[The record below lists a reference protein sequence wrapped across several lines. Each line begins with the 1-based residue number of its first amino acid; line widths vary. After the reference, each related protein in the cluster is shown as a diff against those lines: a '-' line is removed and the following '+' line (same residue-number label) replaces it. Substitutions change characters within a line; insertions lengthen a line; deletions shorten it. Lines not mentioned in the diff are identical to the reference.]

1 MNILNKIKLL
11 LDLSIKAKE
20 LEIEAINDQ
29 KTLNIIAQRSH
40 GIAYKAGL
48 NKIMIDN
55 AAFNQRLRF
64 LESKQVRDEEEEQQ
78 YLWMKDVKLHQS

>member
-11 LDLSIKAKE
+11 LDLSIEAKK

-40 GIAYKAGL
+40 SIAYKAGL
-48 NKIMIDN
+48 NKIMMDN
-55 AAFNQRLRF
+55 AAFDQRLKF